1 MSMRGSARQQ
11 PCEQLQSY
19 PVFIS
24 SRRRPRR
31 RPLQGDVQEEGQGE
45 EWSDAGRHPPWHLPA
60 ANVLRPNHIHGTS
73 HMYCLRLFSIQWIN
87 HSDLCLRLLANS
99 PWGVCGQNITETA
112 VLSSGDGVTFPD
124 DRFLASSLF
133 SSFGFCLYQ
142 FVFSSNFSSNFSKN
156 VCKEQREVWYV

>member
-1 MSMRGSARQQ
+1 MKDSN
-11 PCEQLQSY
+11 L
-19 PVFIS
+19 VS
-24 SRRRPRR
+24 SSKVIQFLSFQGDIREDGHYIRRPRGRPR
-31 RPLQGDVQEEGQGE
+31 RSM
-45 EWSDAGRHPPWHLPA
+45 EWRWSSSTSAFASCQCAATKPHPCNNA
-60 ANVLRPNHIHGTS
+60 IS